1 MTIVSLLK
9 TSKHRSL
16 VSRLAVSFSFLIV
29 ALAIVVV
36 IAVSIGPVSIPFSST
51 VSVILGHLGISTG
64 VDVGVTDQR
73 IIDYIRLPRIIVAGM
88 VGMALA
94 LSGAT
99 MQALFRNPMADPG
112 IIGVSAGGAVGAVLS
127 IALGVSGNFYLAQ
140 PIFAFAGAMS
150 SAFLVYFLAAIG
162 GRFSMSTLLLA
173 GIAVSSFLGAIISTV
188 LIIVPDNNSLRE
200 IIFWLAGG
208 LDSRTWEHVQ
218 ISAPFILAGSALLI
232 LTSRELNLLMIGDD
246 EARSMGISLN
256 IVRPVLLVL
265 ASLITGVAVSV
276 SGTIAFVG
284 LVVPHMVR
292 LVVGPD
298 HRILLPVS
306 AIGGA
311 VFMILAD
318 TIARMI
324 IQPGEFSVGI
334 ITSLIGAPFFLFLLI
349 ANKRNVGSL

>member
-1 MTIVSLLK
+1 MSIVSLLK
-9 TSKHRSL
+9 ISKHTSL
-16 VSRLAVSFSFLIV
+16 VSRLALALSLLIA
-29 ALAIVVV
+29 ALMIAVI
-36 IAVSIGPVSIPFSST
+36 IAVSLGPVSIPFSAT
-51 VSVILGHLGISTG
+51 VSVILSHLGIPTG
-64 VDVGVTDQR
+64 VDVGVTDRR

-88 VGMALA
+88 VGLALA

-112 IIGVSAGGAVGAVLS
+112 IIGVSAGGAAGAVLS
-127 IALGVSGNFYLAQ
+127 IALGFSGNFYLAQ
-140 PIFAFAGAMS
+140 PLLGFAGSMGA
-150 SAFLVYFLAAIG
+150 AFLVYFLSIIG
-162 GRFSMSTLLLA
+162 GRFSMSTLLLV

-188 LIIVPDNNSLRE
+188 LIIVPDTNSLRE
-200 IIFWLAGG
+200 IVFWLAGG

-218 ISAPFILAGSALLI
+218 ISAPFILTGSTLLM
-232 LTSRELNLLMIGDD
+232 LMSRELNLLMIGDD

-256 IVRPVLLVL
+256 IVRPILLVL

-284 LVVPHMVR
+284 LIVPHIIR

-298 HRILLPVS
+298 HRILMPVS
-306 AIGGA
+306 ALGGA

-318 TIARMI
+318 TLARI
-324 IQPGEFSVGI
+324 IIEPAEFSVGI

-349 ANKRNVGSL
+349 ANKRNTGSF